1 MRTALVATG
10 MLALIGL
17 ITPGHALDF
26 SDRYEKTG
34 TVSATISGEDLAL
47 QSWLDKER
55 GRAST
60 EVDDIGSGMFYH
72 VLAASVGPEGKPAN
86 PMIQLSFIKY
96 DAETR
101 PVDLWLIDDTFMRP
115 LAAGENGGA
124 IRAFSVT
131 FDQSTMSGTFE
142 GSLIRYDQ
150 STGQIDTSE
159 PEVGIS
165 GSFSVTIPQP

>member
-10 MLALIGL
+10 ALALIGL
-17 ITPGHALDF
+17 TAQGHASDF
-26 SDRYEKTG
+26 SARYETTG
-34 TVSATISGEDLAL
+34 TVSATVNGEDLAL

-55 GRAST
+55 GRSSNK
-60 EVDDIGSGMFYH
+60 VDDIGSGMFYH

-86 PMIQLSFIKY
+86 PMIQLSFIRY
-96 DAETR
+96 DDETR
-101 PVDLWLIDDTFMRP
+101 PVDLWLIDDNFMRP

-124 IRAFSVT
+124 ISAFRVS
-131 FDQSTMSGTFE
+131 FDGTTMSGSFE

-150 STGQIDTSE
+150 STGQLDTSE

>member
-10 MLALIGL
+10 ALALMGL
-17 ITPGHALDF
+17 LTPGHALDF
-26 SDRYEKTG
+26 SDRYENTG
-34 TVSATISGEDLAL
+34 TVSVTVSGENLAL
-47 QSWLDKER
+47 LSWLDKER
-55 GRAST
+55 GRSSNK
-60 EVDDIGSGMFYH
+60 VDDIGSGMFYH

-86 PMIQLSFIKY
+86 PMIQLSFIRY
-96 DAETR
+96 DDETR

-124 IRAFSVT
+124 IRAFAVT
-131 FDQSTMSGTFE
+131 FDNTTMSGTFQ

-159 PEVGIS
+159 PEVEVS
-165 GSFSVTIPQP
+165 GRFSVTIPQP